1 MDSTQHIPPS
11 DTPGSSPPLGEI
23 IGKIMAD
30 KELMS
35 TIASVMGS
43 VGGNSPPA
51 EEEKTDESPQAP
63 QASQKLPEMIE
74 ALAPMLGSSKGDI
87 KNSLLGALPQKDDRR
102 ICLLRAIKPYVS
114 RGRGEAIDY
123 MIQLSRLSELMK
135 HLG

>member
-1 MDSTQHIPPS
+1 MDSTQHIPQN
-11 DTPGSSPPLGEI
+11 DAPGSSPPLGEI